1 MISISFTARAER
13 QTAIDAEKEAFKI
26 LSDIYSNQAE
36 PLLIE
41 EVRLVRDLVTTR
53 MVEDAIPEDYMEDF
67 IPEWYL
73 YEDWSVK
80 MVPGLWLK
88 PNNEIVEF
96 FKLTRY
102 SWPVYDENHIDLPQK
117 NIFRLSKTK
126 QNQICLI
133 LWIFV

>member
-1 MISISFTARAER
+1 MILISFTARAER

-26 LSDIYSNQAE
+26 LSDIYSNKAE

-88 PNNEIVEF
+88 PKYHIYNNYFQQAIFELRFDKALLMLI
-96 FKLTRY
+96 KL
-102 SWPVYDENHIDLPQK
+102 K
-117 NIFRLSKTK
+117 A
-126 QNQICLI
+126 
-133 LWIFV
+133 

>member
-1 MISISFTARAER
+1 MNLISFTARAER

-26 LSDIYSNQAE
+26 LSDIFSNKTE

-88 PNNEIVEF
+88 TN
-96 FKLTRY
+96 
-102 SWPVYDENHIDLPQK
+102 
-117 NIFRLSKTK
+117 
-126 QNQICLI
+126 NQIFDINLI
-133 LWIFV
+133 VS

>member
-1 MISISFTARAER
+1 MILISFTARAER

-26 LSDIYSNQAE
+26 LSDIYSNKAE

-88 PNNEIVEF
+88 PNI
-96 FKLTRY
+96 
-102 SWPVYDENHIDLPQK
+102 
-117 NIFRLSKTK
+117 IFIIIISNKQFLS
-126 QNQICLI
+126 
-133 LWIFV
+133 